1 MRNTLYY
8 SGFLLTIIALMVS
21 SQTSAQNQQSILPGI
36 DYTIID
42 TTINPIDDFYRFANK
57 KWLNTAH
64 IPDGF
69 GRYGYFNIMSEKI
82 DRDILAMIDRQHSSG
97 MKTNIGEAITNLYL
111 SGTDST
117 LSETADFNL
126 LTDIIARIDSIQTK
140 SELAP
145 LLARLQLWHIN
156 PFFQIHEPESYE
168 MKGIQ
173 YLYLKQCELTLGNKN
188 AYDFS
193 GDDGEEKRA
202 IYKKYISGILL
213 SIGDAPETVNQN
225 AEKIIA
231 IEERLSAVQ
240 MNHEDV
246 YYNPEK
252 TYNEFTAIK
261 LKQLV
266 FRFDWAEYFSE
277 LGIADTTKIIIGQP
291 GYFRRTGNI
300 IRDLDLGSI
309 KLYLKWRVLYK
320 CAPYINKAQFQAF
333 IDFKQKTAH
342 WISIPREVFISD
354 AVKQTFSKALNRMY
368 IDNYFPPLK
377 IAKVVK
383 MIGNLKQA
391 FSNRIKNSTWMSDDF
406 KLWALEK
413 LDAIKVKLGGSSDF
427 TTYNHLTLDPG
438 QPFIRNLFTVRE
450 YKWKNHFLKFGQPI
464 KPQDWKVASYSTNA
478 WYYHNDNTVILPAG
492 SVNELYSET
501 DDAWNYGTLGR
512 RIGHE
517 MTHGFDNDGIH
528 YDKDGQRRSW
538 WFEIKNWFSSDSRE
552 FKSRAK
558 QLVEQ
563 FNHYT
568 VLKDHSVNGEST
580 LSENIADLGGL
591 NIAYDAF
598 QLSQEG
604 KKPDTINGYSPN
616 QRFFLSNAQMWR
628 ELFTDQTLINS
639 LNGYHAPPIFR
650 TKGVVCNI
658 PGFYDAFATDSL
670 TVNAKTDS
678 TCIIIW

>member
-8 SGFLLTIIALMVS
+8 PGFLLTIIALMIS

-42 TTINPIDDFYRFANK
+42 TTINPIDDFYRFANQ
-57 KWLNTAH
+57 KWLDTAH
-64 IPDGF
+64 IPEGF
-69 GRYGYFNIMSEKI
+69 GRYGYFDIMSEKI
-82 DRDILAMIDRQHSSG
+82 DRDILAMIDDRQSSRE
-97 MKTNIGEAITNLYL
+97 KTNTRTAITNLYL
-111 SGTDST
+111 SGMDST
-117 LSETADFNL
+117 LLEKGDFKL
-126 LTDIIARIDSIQTK
+126 LADIIARIDSIQTK

-145 LLARLQLWHIN
+145 VLAQLQLWHIN
-156 PFFQIHEPESYE
+156 PFFQMHEPKSPE

-173 YLYLKQCELTLGNKN
+173 YFYLKQCWLTLGSKSD
-188 AYDFS
+188 YDFG

-202 IYKKYISGILL
+202 IYKKYISDILI
-213 SIGDAPETVNQN
+213 STGHAPETINED

-231 IEERLSAVQ
+231 IEERLSAIQ
-240 MNHEDV
+240 MD
-246 YYNPEK
+246 PENVNDPDK
-252 TYNEFTAIK
+252 TYNEYTAIK

-266 FRFDWAEYFSE
+266 FRFDWAGYFSE
-277 LGIADTTKIIIGQP
+277 LGIADTGKIIIGQP

-300 IRDLDLGSI
+300 IRDLDLESI
-309 KLYLKWRVLYK
+309 KLYIKWRVLYK
-320 CAPYINKAQFQAF
+320 CGPYLNGAQFLAF
-333 IDFKQKTAH
+333 MDFKQKTAH
-342 WISIPREVFISD
+342 WISIPRDVFIFD
-354 AVKQTFSKALNRMY
+354 AVKHTFSKALNRMY

-413 LDAIKVKLGGSSDF
+413 LDAIKVKLGESPDF
-427 TTYNHLTLDPG
+427 TAYNDLTLDPG

-517 MTHGFDNDGIH
+517 MTHGFDDNGIH

-538 WFEIKNWFSSDSRE
+538 WFEIKNWFSSDSKQ
-552 FKSRAK
+552 FKTRAE

-568 VLKDHSVNGEST
+568 VLKNHSVNGEST

-591 NIAYDAF
+591 NIAFDAF
-598 QLSQEG
+598 QISQEG

-628 ELFTDQTLINS
+628 ELFIDQILINS
-639 LNGYHAPPIFR
+639 ANGYHAPPEFR
-650 TKGVVCNI
+650 TNGIVYNI

-670 TVNAKTDS
+670 TVNVKTDS
-678 TCIIIW
+678 TRITIW